1 MFGKPGGLGLG
12 GGLGGAGL
20 GGGTGGGLG
29 MFGSQAGA
37 TPGGLFSGEFE
48 RPTEECNTS
57 VAGSIRELITSV
69 HTTVPGNSGLH
80 LRF

>member
-20 GGGTGGGLG
+20 GAGTGGLN

-37 TPGGLFSGEFE
+37 TTGGLFSGEFGGQSCSDFVSCSE
-48 RPTEECNTS
+48 SVSLNACNCS
-57 VAGSIRELITSV
+57 
-69 HTTVPGNSGLH
+69 
-80 LRF
+80 

>member
-20 GGGTGGGLG
+20 GAGTGGLG

-37 TPGGLFSGEFE
+37 TPGGLFSGTFGGQS
-48 RPTEECNTS
+48 CDVS
-57 VAGSIRELITSV
+57 VAVLIQWVSMRATVLRNSIVGSSR
-69 HTTVPGNSGLH
+69 HW
-80 LRF
+80 